1 MQSQAVDDRGRP
13 FHIGGMLTAPDL
25 DPDVAAVSPDADD
38 DAPVVAAPTF
48 ALPPLEPGST
58 VAEALYLVWNGN
70 PITIVD
76 SPPGAGKTR
85 LVSHIAAHLAL
96 RSEVTI
102 AVATPTRAQAIGI
115 AAAIAAVT
123 PAGTVVL
130 AEKGWQVSDI
140 PEGVTYDPNASS
152 KPVPGTV
159 VIRNLAKWKFSAP
172 EADLLIVD
180 EAYQATY
187 ASVLAIAGK
196 VAQILMVGD
205 PGQIGPVTSVNT
217 SLWEGNR
224 DAPHS
229 RAPEAFMQRA
239 DAETVHLRSSFR
251 LGPETVKAI
260 SGLYA
265 FPFDSARP
273 QLSLG
278 KLPEIESVR
287 VFSGG
292 SKDTMSMLEVVAKR
306 AVALVGQ
313 IFREAGQPDRPLTAE
328 DVVILVAHNTQLAIV
343 KAFLAQL
350 CEPDITVGT
359 ADKLQG
365 GQWVAAVALDGL
377 VGAPS
382 ASGHGGALGRLCVM
396 ASRHRAHLT
405 WVHDGGWADLIAEDE
420 DLTMKDQRLMR
431 SVREGLCSY

>member
-1 MQSQAVDDRGRP
+1 
-13 FHIGGMLTAPDL
+13 MLTAPDL
-25 DPDVAAVSPDADD
+25 DLDVAVIPDADD
-38 DAPVVAAPTF
+38 DATAAAAPAF
-48 ALPPLEPGST
+48 SLPPLEPGST
-58 VAEALYLVWNGN
+58 VAEALYLVWSGN
-70 PITIVD
+70 PITIAD

-85 LVSHIAAHLAL
+85 LVSHLVAHLAL
-96 RSEVTI
+96 RSEITI

-115 AAAIAAVT
+115 AAAIAKVT

-140 PEGVTYDPNASS
+140 PEGVTYNPNASNRPS
-152 KPVPGTV
+152 PGTV
-159 VIRNLAKWKFSAP
+159 VIRNLKKWSFGVA
-172 EADLLIVD
+172 EADLLVVD

-196 VAQILMVGD
+196 VSQILMVGD

-217 SLWEGNR
+217 SLWEGAR

-229 RAPEAFMQRA
+229 RAPEAFTQRA
-239 DAETVHLRSSFR
+239 DAQTVHLRSSFR
-251 LGPETVKAI
+251 LGPDTVKAI
-260 SGLYA
+260 AGLYD

-278 KLPEIESVR
+278 KLPEIQSVR

-292 SKDTMSMLEVVAKR
+292 NKDTMSMLEVVAKR
-306 AVALVGQ
+306 AVSLVGQ
-313 IFREAGQPDRPLTAE
+313 TFREPGQPDRPLTGE
-328 DVVILVAHNTQLAIV
+328 DVVVLVAHNTQVAIV
-343 KAFLAQL
+343 RAFLAQL
-350 CEPDITVGT
+350 CEPEITVGT

-382 ASGHGGALGRLCVM
+382 AVGHGGALGRLCVM

-405 WVHDGGWADLIAEDE
+405 WVHDGAWPDLIDQDE
-420 DLTMKDQRLMR
+420 DLTMKEQRLMR
-431 SVREGLCSY
+431 SVRETLCSY

>member
-1 MQSQAVDDRGRP
+1 MT
-13 FHIGGMLTAPDL
+13 GMLTAPDL
-25 DPDVAAVSPDADD
+25 DPDVAAVAPDADD
-38 DAPVVAAPTF
+38 DAPVVAAPIF
-48 ALPPLEPGST
+48 SLPPLEPGST
-58 VAEALYLVWNGN
+58 VAEALYLVWSGN
-70 PITIVD
+70 PVTIVD

-85 LVSHIAAHLAL
+85 LVSHVTGHLAV
-96 RSEVTI
+96 RSDITI

-115 AAAIAAVT
+115 AAAIARVT

-130 AEKGWQVSDI
+130 AEKGWQVADI

-152 KPVPGTV
+152 RLAPGKV
-159 VIRNLAKWKFSAP
+159 VIRNLKKWSFGPP
-172 EADLLIVD
+172 EADLLIID

-196 VAQILMVGD
+196 VSQILMVGD

-217 SLWEGNR
+217 SVWEGNY
-224 DAPHS
+224 DAPHL
-229 RAPEAFMQRA
+229 RAPEAFTQRA
-239 DAETVHLRSSFR
+239 DVRTVHLRSSFR
-251 LGPETVKAI
+251 LGPATVKAI
-260 SGLYA
+260 GGLYA

-278 KLPEIESVR
+278 NLPEIESVR

-292 SKDTMSMLEVVAKR
+292 DKDIMSMLEVVAKR
-306 AVALVGQ
+306 AAALVGQ
-313 IFREAGQPDRPLTAE
+313 TFREQGQPDRPLTGE
-328 DVVILVAHNTQLAIV
+328 DVVVLVAHNTQVAIV
-343 KAFLAQL
+343 QGFLANL
-350 CEPDITVGT
+350 CQPEITVGT

-365 GQWVAAVALDGL
+365 GQWAAAVALDGL

-405 WVHDGGWADLIAEDE
+405 WVHDGTWADLIDEDE
-420 DLTMKDQRLMR
+420 DLTMKDQRLMH
-431 SVREGLCSY
+431 SVRAALCAS

>member
-1 MQSQAVDDRGRP
+1 MPAGEDKGQPA
-13 FHIGGMLTAPDL
+13 HIGVMLTAPDI
-25 DPDVAAVSPDADD
+25 DPDLAVVAPDADE
-38 DAPVVAAPTF
+38 DAPAAASTF
-48 ALPPLEPGST
+48 VLPPLEPGST

-85 LVSHIAAHLAL
+85 LVSHIAAHLAT
-96 RSEVTI
+96 RSDVTI

-130 AEKGWQVSDI
+130 AEKGWQVADI
-140 PEGVTYDPNASS
+140 PEGVTYNPNASN
-152 KPVPGTV
+152 KLAPGTV
-159 VIRNLAKWKFSAP
+159 VVRNLKKWSFGPP

-187 ASVLAIAGK
+187 GAVLAIAGK
-196 VAQILMVGD
+196 VTQILMVGD

-217 SLWEGNR
+217 SLWEGAP
-224 DAPHS
+224 DAPHR
-229 RAPEAFMQRA
+229 RAPEAFMHRS
-239 DAETVHLRSSFR
+239 DAETVHLRSSYR
-251 LGPETVKAI
+251 LGPQTVRAI
-260 SGLYA
+260 AGLYA
-265 FPFDSARP
+265 FPFTSARP

-278 KLPEIESVR
+278 KLPEIQSLH

-292 SKDTMSMLEVVAKR
+292 NKDTMSMLEVVAKR
-306 AVALVGQ
+306 AASLVGQ
-313 IFREAGQPDRPLTAE
+313 TFREPGQPDRPLTGE
-328 DVVILVAHNTQLAIV
+328 DVVVLVAHNTQLAIV
-343 KAFLAQL
+343 RAFLVQM
-350 CEPDITVGT
+350 CEPEITVGT

-405 WVHDGGWADLIAEDE
+405 WVHDGEWENLIDEDE
-420 DLTMKDQRLMR
+420 DLTMKEQRLMR
-431 SVREGLCSY
+431 SVRKALCAF